1 MTKGGCGIG
10 SQFPQIA
17 LCPNSIYHGSMQL
30 SDEQLR
36 LLVVGTK
43 VIGEKEFAA
52 ALKHAQ
58 EVQQPLADVL
68 IDKGLTT
75 DIELG
80 KLTAAQL
87 KMPFVELTKQDIADF
102 ALNTIPEEVAKRHK
116 MVAFARDDQVIKIA
130 GANFSNQLLPQLVAQ
145 KTGKKVQLYYAT
157 EKDITEILVNYRTD
171 FQELFEKLMSE
182 ENGHVITTI
191 SNDPPVKKMVDE
203 LIHSAYNEHASDI
216 HIEPQETETIVRFRI
231 DGMLHDIVNLPKK
244 LHGRIVTRI
253 KVLSSLRTDQHLAAQ
268 DGKIK
273 TEVASER
280 LDLRVSIIPIAEG
293 EKVVMRL
300 LTSQARSYSLEQLGI
315 AEKSLEQVKK
325 AAQRSYGM
333 ILVTGPTGS
342 GKTTTIYSILKTIN
356 TREKNL
362 TSIEDPVEYRI
373 KGANQVQVNEK
384 TNLTFANGLRSLLRQ
399 DPDYI
404 FVGEI
409 RDNETASIAI
419 NAALTGHLVF
429 STLHTNNAAAS
440 LPRLYDM
447 KVEPFLVASTVNVI
461 IAQRLVR
468 KICQHC
474 RVSETIPIKDLEQ
487 FMSIETIKKHYIP
500 VGKNQEVRIYKGQG
514 CRSCHN
520 TGYQGRIGIYEVIE
534 MTKAMRELVSKKAET
549 DEISDLA
556 LKEGMTTMYD
566 DGIEKITRGLTT
578 IEEILR
584 VTKTE
589 ME

>member
-1 MTKGGCGIG
+1 M
-10 SQFPQIA
+10 
-17 LCPNSIYHGSMQL
+17 
-30 SDEQLR
+30 
-36 LLVVGTK
+36 
-43 VIGEKEFAA
+43 
-52 ALKHAQ
+52 
-58 EVQQPLADVL
+58 
-68 IDKGLTT
+68 
-75 DIELG
+75 
-80 KLTAAQL
+80 
-87 KMPFVELTKQDIADF
+87 
-102 ALNTIPEEVAKRHK
+102 
-116 MVAFARDDQVIKIA
+116 
-130 GANFSNQLLPQLVAQ
+130 
-145 KTGKKVQLYYAT
+145 
-157 EKDITEILVNYRTD
+157 
-171 FQELFEKLMSE
+171 
-182 ENGHVITTI
+182 
-191 SNDPPVKKMVDE
+191 
-203 LIHSAYNEHASDI
+203 
-216 HIEPQETETIVRFRI
+216 
-231 DGMLHDIVNLPKK
+231 
-244 LHGRIVTRI
+244 TRI
-253 KVLSSLRTDQHLAAQ
+253 KVLASLRTDQHLAAQ

-315 AEKSLEQVKK
+315 NESDLKK
-325 AAQRSYGM
+325 IKNAAARTYGM

-342 GKTTTIYSILKTIN
+342 GKTTTIYSVLKTIN

-373 KGANQVQVNEK
+373 KGANQVQVNDK

-409 RDNETASIAI
+409 RDGETAGIAI

-429 STLHTNNAAAS
+429 STLHTNTAAAS

-468 KICQHC
+468 KICPHC
-474 RVSETIPIKDLEQ
+474 RVSETIPVTELQKYL
-487 FMSIETIKKHYIP
+487 SLETIKKHYIP
-500 VGKNQEVRIYKGQG
+500 VGKAQQVRIYKGQG
-514 CRSCHN
+514 CRLCHN
-520 TGYQGRIGIYEVIE
+520 TGYKGRIGIYEVIE
-534 MTKAMRELVSKKAET
+534 LTKTLREMVSNKAET
-549 DEISDLA
+549 DELYDQA
-556 LKEGMTTMYD
+556 LKEGMTTMFD
-566 DGIEKITRGLTT
+566 DGVEKITKGLTT

>member
-1 MTKGGCGIG
+1 MK
-10 SQFPQIA
+10 
-17 LCPNSIYHGSMQL
+17 L
-30 SDEQLR
+30 SDEQLQG
-36 LLVVGTK
+36 LLVGGKIVS
-43 VIGEKEFAA
+43 EADFAA
-52 ALKHAQ
+52 AAKQAQ
-58 EVQQPLADVL
+58 ELQQPLADVI

-75 DIELG
+75 DVALG
-80 KLTAAQL
+80 QLIAQQL
-87 KMPFVELTKQDIADF
+87 KMPFVELKKQEISDA
-102 ALNTIPEEVAKRHK
+102 ALNTIPEEVAKRHG
-116 MVAFARDDQVIKIA
+116 MVAFARDDQTIKIA
-130 GANFSNQLLPQLVAQ
+130 GSDFSNTLLPQLVAQ
-145 KTGKKVQLYYAT
+145 KTGKKIELYYAT
-157 EKDITEILVNYRTD
+157 ERDITEVLLNYRTN
-171 FQELFEKLMSE
+171 FQELFEKLMSGE
-182 ENGHVITTI
+182 DTQVITTL

-203 LIHSAYNEHASDI
+203 LIKAASNEHASDI
-216 HIEPQETETIVRFRI
+216 HIEPQETETLVRFRI
-231 DGMLHDIVNLPKK
+231 DGVLHDIAVLPKK
-244 LHGRIVTRI
+244 LHDRIVTRI
-253 KVLSSLRTDQHLAAQ
+253 KVLSGLRTDQHLAAQ

-273 TEVASER
+273 TEVAGER

-315 AEKSLEQVKK
+315 NEKDLQKIKV
-325 AAQRSYGM
+325 AASRSYGM

-356 TREKNL
+356 TRERNL

-373 KGANQVQVNEK
+373 KGANQVQVNDK

-409 RDNETASIAI
+409 RDNETAGIAI

-447 KVEPFLVASTVNVI
+447 KVEPFLVASTVNLI

-468 KICQHC
+468 KICPNC
-474 RVSETIPIKDLEQ
+474 KVSQSITIKDLQ
-487 FMSIETIKKHYIP
+487 QYLSLETIKKHYIP
-500 VGKNQEVRIYKGQG
+500 VGTSEEVRIYKGQG
-514 CRSCHN
+514 CRVCHN

-534 MTKAMRELVSKKAET
+534 MTKSMRELVSSKAET
-549 DEISDLA
+549 DAIQALA

-566 DGIEKITRGLTT
+566 DGIDKITRGLTT

>member
-1 MTKGGCGIG
+1 MTL
-10 SQFPQIA
+10 P
-17 LCPNSIYHGSMQL
+17 
-30 SDEQLR
+30 DEQLKA
-36 LLVVGTK
+36 LLVPTK
-43 VIGEKEFAA
+43 AVTEQDFTAA
-52 ALKHAQ
+52 MKQAQ
-58 EVQQPLADVL
+58 ETQTSVSQALIEKGVITDAEMGKILA
-68 IDKGLTT
+68 
-75 DIELG
+75 
-80 KLTAAQL
+80 AHL
-87 KMPFVELTKQDIADF
+87 KIPFVELSKQQITDDV
-102 ALNTIPEEVAKRHK
+102 LNIIPEEVAKRHN
-116 MVAFARDDQVIKIA
+116 MVCFAKDEQTVKIA
-130 GANFSNQLLPQLVAQ
+130 GSNFSNTLLPQLVAQ
-145 KTGKKVQLYYAT
+145 KIGKKVALFYAT
-157 EKDITEILVNYRTD
+157 EKDIADILLNYRTN
-171 FQELFEKLMSE
+171 FQELFEKLMSDD
-182 ENGHVITTI
+182 NNSAITTVA
-191 SNDPPVKKMVDE
+191 NDPPVKKMVDE
-203 LIHSAYNEHASDI
+203 LIHSAFNEKASDI
-216 HIEPQETETIVRFRI
+216 HVEPQETETLVRFRI
-231 DGMLHDIVNLPKK
+231 DGILHDIVVLPKT

-273 TEVASER
+273 TEVGGER

-315 AEKSLEQVKK
+315 NESDLQKIKK
-325 AAQRSYGM
+325 AAARTFGM

-373 KGANQVQVNEK
+373 KGANQVQVNDK

-409 RDNETASIAI
+409 RDNETAGIAI

-429 STLHTNNAAAS
+429 STLHTNTAAAS

-468 KICQHC
+468 KICDSC
-474 RVSETIPIKDLEQ
+474 RISQTISVAELQKYL
-487 FMSIETIKKHYIP
+487 SLETIKKHYIP
-500 VGKNQEVRIYKGQG
+500 VGKSQEVRIYKGQG
-514 CRSCHN
+514 CRVCHN
-520 TGYQGRIGIYEVIE
+520 TGYRGRIGIYEVIE
-534 MTKAMRELVSKKAET
+534 LTKTIREMVSNKAET
-549 DEISDLA
+549 DALYDQA

-566 DGIEKITRGLTT
+566 DGIEKITKGLTT